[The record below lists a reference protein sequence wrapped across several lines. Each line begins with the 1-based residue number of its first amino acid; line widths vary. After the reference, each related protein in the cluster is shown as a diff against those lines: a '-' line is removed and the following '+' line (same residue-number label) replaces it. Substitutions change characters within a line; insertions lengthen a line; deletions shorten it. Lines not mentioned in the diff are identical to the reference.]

1 MIIKFIAKF
10 ILYNHSHIGIN
21 GGDLMEQTIFEVT
34 QFYHYQNEK
43 QRQEFI
49 QARVDS
55 LIKKYLENEAQAAAV
70 DFCR

>member
-1 MIIKFIAKF
+1 
-10 ILYNHSHIGIN
+10 
-21 GGDLMEQTIFEVT
+21 MEQTIFEVT